1 MKASRGVIVIVIAL
15 ALPAPL
21 AAQRSTDPECYP
33 GEEGKALTDEEFA
46 CRYGGTTTPPATY
59 TVRCFQGGAKIFDRD
74 GLLKAEGVFR
84 TKEGKEVRIS
94 KSSDTTCIV
103 EEED

>member
-1 MKASRGVIVIVIAL
+1 MKALRGVIALVLAL

-33 GEEGKALTDEEFA
+33 GEEGEALTPEELA
-46 CRYGGTTTPPATY
+46 CRYGTQPPPATY

>member
-1 MKASRGVIVIVIAL
+1 MKALRGVIALVLAL

-33 GEEGKALTDEEFA
+33 GEGKALTFGEFA

-74 GLLKAEGVFR
+74 GLLKAEGVF
-84 TKEGKEVRIS
+84 
-94 KSSDTTCIV
+94 
-103 EEED
+103 